1 MQDFIMIPRS
11 LIYNRDLGDKR
22 VLVYS
27 SIVFSRWSGKDIG
40 ELITYSKHSIS
51 RKADS
56 IMQQYEGL
64 VDSLIS
70 EHYFKKNKYSLKPIQ
85 KNDCFGIIYYAEFNS
100 ILNYRVESMQYGHR
114 INHAHLLLLLAH
126 IRLCTIR
133 QPGVPLF
140 YSNLLSRI
148 SESIGIS
155 VRNISKCLKILE
167 ELNIIHGEELP
178 RYKDNKNHWHSNVR
192 IFIDMKK
199 NGTDMYD
206 WQKELLNGIRYIM
219 TSQID

>member
-27 SIVFSRWSGKDIG
+27 SIVFSRWSGKDIS

-56 IMQQYEGL
+56 IMQQYEEL

-85 KNDCFGIIYYAEFNS
+85 KNDCFGIIYYSEFNS
-100 ILNYRVESMQYGHR
+100 ILNYRVESMQYGRR

-199 NGTDMYD
+199 NGIDMYD

-219 TSQID
+219 ASQID